1 MKKCVVFF
9 ALLVLAI
16 VAAAIIDNG
25 EEQVELIDDVSRGEK
40 GIENIVAHGG
50 G

>member
-16 VAAAIIDNG
+16 VAAVIIDRNEG
-25 EEQVELIDDVSRGEK
+25 QVELIEEVSQGEK
-40 GIENIVAHGG
+40 SMENIVAHGG

>member
-9 ALLVLAI
+9 ALFVLAV

-25 EEQVELIDDVSRGEK
+25 EEQVELIDDVSQGEK

>member
-9 ALLVLAI
+9 ALFVLAV
-16 VAAAIIDNG
+16 VAAAIIVNG
-25 EEQVELIDDVSRGEK
+25 EEQVELIDDVSKGEK